1 VQVRVV
7 QGKEPNHFLTLFKG
21 RMIVHQGGVAS
32 GFKNKKDK
40 DSFDTDGISLFHIK
54 GTTPLNTRA
63 VQVEEKA
70 GSLNSGDCFA
80 LLTPGSVF
88 IWKGKGANA
97 EEKKVAANI
106 TAIIQ
111 GDRKVVQVDEGKEPG
126 PFWEALGGQGE
137 YANAK
142 DLGDDAKEPRLF
154 QLSTAGDGFTVT
166 EVFNFTQD
174 DLIKDDV
181 MLLDTFTE
189 VFVWLGSDCTREE
202 KDLSIKTALDYVQN
216 SPDGRSKDTPVFKVF
231 AGAEPPN
238 FTAHFLGWDYKKAS
252 DFSDQYLK
260 ALSALKSSGQATSR
274 ATADDMGYKPYS
286 TVVSL
291 DDLKANKVA
300 NIDPSRK
307 ELYLSDEVF
316 KKLFG
321 CTKKEWEPKPAW
333 KRNAEKKKHGLF

>member
-1 VQVRVV
+1 LH
-7 QGKEPNHFLTLFKG
+7 E
-21 RMIVHQGGVAS
+21 GGVAS

-54 GTTPLNTRA
+54 GTTALNTRA
-63 VQVEEKA
+63 VQVPEVA
-70 GSLNSGDCFA
+70 ASLNSGDCFA
-80 LLTPGSVF
+80 LLTPGTVYV
-88 IWKGKGANA
+88 WKGKGANA
-97 EEKKVAANI
+97 EEQKVAQNI

-111 GDRKVVQVDEGKEPG
+111 GDRKVVKVDEGKEPA
-126 PFWEALGGQGE
+126 PFWEALGGKGE

-154 QLSTAGDGFTVT
+154 QLTTVGDGFTVT

-189 VFVWLGSDCTREE
+189 VFVWLGSDCSREE
-202 KDLSIKTALDYVQN
+202 KDLSIKTALDYVAN
-216 SPDGRSKDTPVFKVF
+216 APDGRSPDTPVFKVL

-238 FTAHFLGWDYKKAS
+238 FTAHFLGWDPKKAQ

-260 ALSALKSSGQATSR
+260 ALAAMKASGQATGR
-274 ATADDMGYKPYS
+274 ATSDDIGYKPWAT
-286 TVVSL
+286 TVVSM

-300 NIDPSRK
+300 NVDPSKK
-307 ELYLSDEVF
+307 EMYLSEEVF
-316 KKLFG
+316 KKLFNT
-321 CTKKEWEPKPAW
+321 TKKEWEGRPAW
-333 KRNAEKKKHGLF
+333 KRNAEKKKVGLF